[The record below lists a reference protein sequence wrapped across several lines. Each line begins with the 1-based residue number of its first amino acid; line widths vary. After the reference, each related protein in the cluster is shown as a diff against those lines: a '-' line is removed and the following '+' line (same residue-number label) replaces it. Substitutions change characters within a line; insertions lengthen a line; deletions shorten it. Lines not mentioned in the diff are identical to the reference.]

1 MDTAARVITVKGFA
15 LGGPEIALMAGPCA
29 VESSE
34 QIQACAA
41 AAASAGAT
49 FLRGGGFKTRTSPR
63 SFQGLGLEGVRLL
76 RQAADQHG
84 LRTVSEVL
92 DASQLEA
99 ATPYLDLVQIGSRNM
114 QNITLL
120 REVGRSSLP
129 VLLKRGFGATI
140 DEWLLAAEYVL
151 AEGNDRVVLCERGI
165 RTFETATRFTL
176 DLAAVPIAKA
186 RTGLPVIIDPSHPA
200 GRRELVP
207 PMALAAI
214 AAGADGLLVEI
225 HPQPSEALSDPGQTL
240 SFDAWQD
247 LVVRGRAVALAVG
260 RSLGAAAPL

>member
-1 MDTAARVITVKGFA
+1 MNTTQRVISVNGVA

-41 AAASAGAT
+41 AAASAGGT

-76 RQAADQHG
+76 REAADLHG

-99 ATPYLDLVQIGSRNM
+99 AAPWLDLVQIGSRNM
-114 QNITLL
+114 QNVTLL
-120 REVGRSSLP
+120 REVGRSGLP

-176 DLAAVPIAKA
+176 DLAAVPVAKA
-186 RTGLPVIIDPSHPA
+186 RTGLPVVIDPSHPA
-200 GRRELVP
+200 GRRELVAP
-207 PMALAAI
+207 LALAAI

-225 HPQPSEALSDPGQTL
+225 HPQPSGARSDPDQAL

-247 LVVRGRAVALAVG
+247 LVRRGRAVAEAVG
-260 RSLGAAAPL
+260 RRLGSGAE